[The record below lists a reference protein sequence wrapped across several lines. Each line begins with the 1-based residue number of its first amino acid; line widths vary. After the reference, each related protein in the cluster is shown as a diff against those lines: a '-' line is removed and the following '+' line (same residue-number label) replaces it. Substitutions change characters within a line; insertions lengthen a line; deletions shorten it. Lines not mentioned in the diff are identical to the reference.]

1 MMHIPMTI
9 ASNYQQELSFSK
21 PMVVLK
27 ITAQNERY
35 VSGILRK

>member
-1 MMHIPMTI
+1 MTI
-9 ASNYQQELSFSK
+9 ASIYQQKLSFSK